1 MDAVHELADRI
12 GNSADLGVEV
22 LRAAGAIWNP
32 PVQLDWNGEQFLDT
46 LSALTALLSLAF
58 VFVENLAYL
67 NEQVRAV
74 RTFWDN
80 SNTIHR
86 VMMLLHLFTGLAQ
99 TNFPGLVSQGWAY
112 LMQGHLQVC
121 CRQLWN
127 SSSQEVKLGVAMVL
141 LWLAIVHICLPSYRW
156 LSQGP

>member
-1 MDAVHELADRI
+1 MDAALQLADRV

-22 LRAAGAIWNP
+22 LRAAGAIWNQ
-32 PVQLDWNGEQFLDT
+32 PVQLDWNSEQFLDT
-46 LSALTALLSLAF
+46 VSALTALLSLAS

-67 NEQVRAV
+67 NEQVRAF
-74 RTFWDN
+74 RTSWDN
-80 SNTIHR
+80 SNAIQR
-86 VMMLLHLFTGLAQ
+86 VMMLFYLFTGLAQ

-127 SSSQEVKLGVAMVL
+127 RSSQEVRSAIAMAL
-141 LWLAIVHICLPSYRW
+141 LWLSIFKICLPSYRW